1 MLFRSYKLVIVGDA
15 SMSPHEIVMRGGSVE
30 HYNDEPGTAWMGRLT
45 RHFRKS
51 AWINP
56 MPEGSWGWSQ
66 STGLLS
72 ELMEGR
78 MYPMSLEGLERMT
91 RALVR

>member
-1 MLFRSYKLVIVGDA
+1 
-15 SMSPHEIVMRGGSVE
+15 MSPHEIVMRGGSVE
-30 HYNDEPGTAWMGRLT
+30 HYNDEPGTIWMQRLT
-45 RHFRKS
+45 KHFRKA

-78 MYPMSLEGLERMT
+78 MYPMTLEGLERMT
-91 RALVR
+91 RGLVR

>member
-1 MLFRSYKLVIVGDA
+1 MCSF
-15 SMSPHEIVMRGGSVE
+15 
-30 HYNDEPGTAWMGRLT
+30 
-45 RHFRKS
+45 FRKS

-72 ELMEGR
+72 ELMENR
-78 MYPMSLEGLERMT
+78 MFPMTLAGLERMT